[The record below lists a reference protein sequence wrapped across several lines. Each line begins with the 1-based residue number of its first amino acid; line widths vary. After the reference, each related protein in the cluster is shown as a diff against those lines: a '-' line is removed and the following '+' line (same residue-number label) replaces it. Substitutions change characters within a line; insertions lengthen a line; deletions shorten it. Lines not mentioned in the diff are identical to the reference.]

1 MEDRTMSGSGW
12 EIKPLGVIALI
23 AVTGIAL
30 HVYVTLRNGKIKEI
44 KG

>member
-1 MEDRTMSGSGW
+1 MNASGW
-12 EIKPLGVIALI
+12 EIRPLGVIALI

-30 HVYVTLRNGKIKEI
+30 YVYVTLRKGKTSEI